1 VAGCGGALRL
11 RADHVP
17 GDLILVEGCG
27 PDHDPAAMAAKLRAA
42 AVAVA

>member
-17 GDLILVEGCG
+17 GDLILVR
-27 PDHDPAAMAAKLRAA
+27 AAMAAKPRAA